1 MMLICLHDANIMVIM
16 SGQLLEQPTRIHY
29 VVVTNQLEKFPNL
42 CHHWYI
48 LGTLFAKF
56 IMLGHF
62 HYVGAQN
69 HYVGQH
75 DEKQLEN
82 NYKIIM
88 LDNIIT
94 MTGQHNDQPLCWP
107 T

>member
-1 MMLICLHDANIMVIM
+1 M
-16 SGQLLEQPTRIHY
+16 GYQ
-29 VVVTNQLEKFPNL
+29 
-42 CHHWYI
+42 WYI
-48 LGTLFAKF
+48 LGTLFLNF

-62 HYVGAQN
+62 HYVGPPF

-82 NYKIIM
+82 NYKFIM
-88 LDNIIT
+88 LDNIIHYV
-94 MTGQHNDQPLCWP
+94 GQHNDQPLCWP